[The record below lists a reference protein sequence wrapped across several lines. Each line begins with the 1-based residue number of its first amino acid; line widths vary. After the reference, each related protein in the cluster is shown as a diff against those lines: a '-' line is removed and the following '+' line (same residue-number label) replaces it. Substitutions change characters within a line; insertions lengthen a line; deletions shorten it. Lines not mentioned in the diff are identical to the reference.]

1 MKTSQDLRIRKYN
14 WSYYTSIKAKKMAF
28 QTRLGSKSSKEMMK
42 AYLHTMS
49 HSYIVIMLLQEY
61 YYTTICY
68 FDPTLLLE
76 KPSLK
81 IFCPVPNYY
90 MLSSC

>member
-1 MKTSQDLRIRKYN
+1 
-14 WSYYTSIKAKKMAF
+14 
-28 QTRLGSKSSKEMMK
+28 MMK

-61 YYTTICY
+61 YYNTICY

-81 IFCPVPNYY
+81 IFCPMSNYY